1 VRDDETRSRTWC
13 GDPWSR
19 SAVTRSNGG
28 ERGARPRGGKDRAES
43 EWMDKASARPPGG
56 LTTTHAFHEQAA
68 KGKGGKNAKGK
79 KK

>member
-1 VRDDETRSRTWC
+1 
-13 GDPWSR
+13 
-19 SAVTRSNGG
+19 
-28 ERGARPRGGKDRAES
+28 
-43 EWMDKASARPPGG
+43 MDKASARPPGG